1 MMKYKSKYITIIQN
15 NNDFEIK
22 IDNGDYS
29 LKESDIL
36 NVSEGKNYNLKTF
49 RIGEIYTKDNGSMD
63 ANLITKEYHFTK
75 DEIENFEINL
85 LPNKV
90 QLVIR
95 LKNEDIELVGIKN
108 DEKDDENIT
117 RLAIIIVEGKL

>member
-1 MMKYKSKYITIIQN
+1 MKYKSKYITIIQN